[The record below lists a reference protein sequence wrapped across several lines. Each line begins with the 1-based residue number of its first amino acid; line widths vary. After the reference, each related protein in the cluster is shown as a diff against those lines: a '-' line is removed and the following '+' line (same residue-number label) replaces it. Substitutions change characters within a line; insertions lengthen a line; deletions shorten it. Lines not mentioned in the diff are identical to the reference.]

1 MGTFEL
7 LEHTADVGLR
17 ARGATL
23 AELLAAAAQG
33 MFSILVEEGGVAE
46 RQAVEVEVEA
56 ADAEELVHGWL
67 RELLYRFSADGLVFG
82 RFEVEEA
89 TPRRVRAV
97 CHGEPFDPDRHQGTE
112 IKAVTWHDFR
122 VEQTPEG
129 WVAEV
134 LFDI

>member
-1 MGTFEL
+1 
-7 LEHTADVGLR
+7 
-17 ARGATL
+17 
-23 AELLAAAAQG
+23 

-46 RQAVEVEVEA
+46 TQAVEVEVEA
-56 ADAEELVHGWL
+56 ADAEELVHVWL
-67 RELLYRFSADGLVFG
+67 RELLYRCSADGWVFG

-89 TPRRVRAV
+89 TPSRVRAV
-97 CHGEPFDPDRHQGTE
+97 CHGEPIDPDRHAGTE

-122 VEQTPEG
+122 VEQTPDG